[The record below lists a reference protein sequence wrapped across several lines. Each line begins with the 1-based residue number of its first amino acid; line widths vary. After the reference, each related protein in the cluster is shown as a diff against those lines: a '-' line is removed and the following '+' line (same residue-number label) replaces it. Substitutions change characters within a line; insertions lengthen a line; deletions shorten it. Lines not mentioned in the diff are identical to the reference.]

1 MEYNI
6 RNEIVLRKG
15 GEVYIFRYT
24 PGGDEVEL
32 LDEIMRMAQKGSEV
46 EGGFDYFDAAVISHT
61 LIKSLLEQADRIL
74 EGGLPS
80 LLR

>member
-6 RNEIVLRKG
+6 RNEIILRKG
-15 GEVYIFRYT
+15 KQVYIFRYT
-24 PGGDEVEL
+24 SGGDEVEL
-32 LDEIMRMAQKGSEV
+32 LDEIMRMAQEGSEV

-74 EGGLPS
+74 KKGLPS
-80 LLR
+80 LLQ